1 MSALDGKAYY
11 ECHITIESANK
22 DKTKQAVEVL
32 GWKFS
37 AIDGDPVLGAGVKC
51 YATRHYNHRHDST
64 SIVSITNHTA
74 SLLHDIGEMVTRRKV
89 ELVIFDSRSVS
100 VAPAEQPT

>member
-1 MSALDGKAYY
+1 MSGLDGKAYY
-11 ECHITIESANK
+11 ECHITLESTDK
-22 DKTKQAVEVL
+22 DKTRKAVEVL

-51 YATRHYNHRHDST
+51 YATRHYNHRHQSV
-64 SIVSITNHTA
+64 SIVSIVNHTA
-74 SLLHDIGEMVTRRKV
+74 SLLHEMGEEITRRKV
-89 ELVIFDSRSVS
+89 ELVIYDSRSVS